1 MRMEARGL
9 RALGVTMLLMR
20 ARHGQEMLGNGVKME
35 APGLRALAMMTLLER
50 AGLGLRALTVTTLL
64 MMPRAG

>member
-1 MRMEARGL
+1 
-9 RALGVTMLLMR
+9 MLLMR

-64 MMPRAG
+64 MMARAG